1 MGRRLLIIKTTVD
14 HKTSKIKMNL
24 GTSVTKSLHSN
35 STMFQAP
42 IKQRRGVRIDLAE
55 RRNPTQKVKTLP
67 TKKSGTKKTRK
78 HKKRKSGI
86 TNAFPSRLH
95 DLLRISTGNKR
106 MRQIISWHPDGFSCF
121 RVHNKVAFAR
131 DIQPKYFKQ
140 SKYTSFRRQLN
151 LWEVS
156 RVE

>member
-1 MGRRLLIIKTTVD
+1 
-14 HKTSKIKMNL
+14 MNL

-35 STMFQAP
+35 STMFKAP
-42 IKQRRGVRIDLAE
+42 MEQRRGVRIDLAE
-55 RRNPTQKVKTLP
+55 RRNPTQKVKAVP
-67 TKKSGTKKTRK
+67 TKKSGTHPTSTKKTRK

-86 TNAFPSRLH
+86 THAFPSRLH

-106 MRQIISWHPDGFSCF
+106 MRRIISWHPDGYSCF
-121 RVHNKVAFAR
+121 RVHNKVAFTR

-140 SKYTSFRRQLN
+140 SKYTSLRRQLN

-156 RVE
+156 RVK